1 MSALNSTPHR
11 GGPRADESG
20 VGEVERT
27 GRPGRR
33 PAKVRTRRSEQ
44 LKEQIKNLILE
55 RNLSAGD
62 PLPAEWELAD
72 ELDVG
77 RNSLREALQALQAVG
92 IVEIRHG
99 FGMYVGQM
107 SLGALV
113 DELTF
118 HSQIKLQ
125 NGRTDLVHLIQ
136 IREVLE
142 RGLVQQLATE
152 HPDADYSDVV
162 VVLESMDAEAA
173 RSGSIPPAV
182 DRRFHEI
189 LYQPLDNPLIGPLLG
204 AFWDVYQQLQGQL
217 AESDETAVDT
227 SVRHRDIYQA
237 VIAGD
242 APAAGRA
249 MTAHFA
255 GVHSRL
261 AKHAKLTP

>member
-1 MSALNSTPHR
+1 MSALNFTPESSPQR
-11 GGPRADESG
+11 GSKPVADDA
-20 VGEVERT
+20 
-27 GRPGRR
+27 GRPGRAGRR
-33 PAKVRTRRSEQ
+33 PARVRTRRSEQ
-44 LKEQIKNLILE
+44 LKEQIKTLILE

-62 PLPAEWELAD
+62 PLPTEWELAD

-118 HSQIKLQ
+118 HSRITLQ

-142 RGLVQQLATE
+142 RGLVEQLATN
-152 HPDADYSDVV
+152 HHDADYSAVA
-162 VVLESMDAEAA
+162 VVLDTMDAEAG
-173 RSGSIPPAV
+173 SGIIPPAV

-189 LYQPLDNPLIGPLLG
+189 LYRPLNNPLIGPLLG

-217 AESDETAVDT
+217 ADSDETAVET
-227 SVRHRDIYQA
+227 AGHHRDIYQA
-237 VIAGD
+237 VIDGSP
-242 APAAGRA
+242 PAAATA

-261 AKHAKLTP
+261 AKHLSTSL